1 MKISI
6 ISALLMCAVFTSCQ
20 DDPMVTA
27 LQEKGTGNTIQTFNV
42 SAIKSNL

>member
-20 DDPMVTA
+20 DDPI
-27 LQEKGTGNTIQTFNV
+27 QKQFQGNR
-42 SAIKSNL
+42 L